1 MKKNNFKSVYSTANI
16 LYRTTMDPNDFE
28 DIALNGWQL
37 IGNRQT
43 KLHKLTTNTVNG
55 KVSIPCNC
63 EYIEA
68 IFSNVNDAKISSNM
82 IGNYDNRMQ
91 WVEDYI
97 ESWRKNKNA
106 FYESGALV
114 TYRVEGNELVFD
126 RDYDELTILYHGIIA
141 DEDGLPYLSDKEVQ
155 ALAAYCAYVDMY
167 RQSLAQKNGN
177 LLQLAATL
185 EAKWIRLCNSA
196 RTPVHISQNEMD
208 DILDVKTR
216 WDRKQYG
223 KSFKPII

>member
-16 LYRTTMDPNDFE
+16 LYKTMMDPNDFE

-43 KLHKLTTNTVNG
+43 KLHKLITNTING
-55 KVSIPCNC
+55 KVNIPCNC

-97 ESWRKNKNA
+97 ES
-106 FYESGALV
+106 
-114 TYRVEGNELVFD
+114 
-126 RDYDELTILYHGIIA
+126 
-141 DEDGLPYLSDKEVQ
+141 
-155 ALAAYCAYVDMY
+155 
-167 RQSLAQKNGN
+167 
-177 LLQLAATL
+177 
-185 EAKWIRLCNSA
+185 
-196 RTPVHISQNEMD
+196 
-208 DILDVKTR
+208 
-216 WDRKQYG
+216 
-223 KSFKPII
+223 